1 MHKIDL
7 LQLSTNTLES
17 LNQMVQLIQIG
28 DYANCL
34 GLHTQM
40 VSGPEFAKI
49 ATFMPGMK
57 ILIQLAIQL
66 QVFLR

>member
-1 MHKIDL
+1 
-7 LQLSTNTLES
+7 
-17 LNQMVQLIQIG
+17 MVQLIQIG

-34 GLHTQM
+34 GMHTQM

>member
-1 MHKIDL
+1 MHKIDF

>member
-1 MHKIDL
+1 
-7 LQLSTNTLES
+7 
-17 LNQMVQLIQIG
+17 MVQLITIG

-40 VSGPEFAKI
+40 ISGPEFAKI
-49 ATFMPGMK
+49 ASFMPGVK
-57 ILIQLAIQL
+57 TLLQLAIQL